1 VVDDTPNRR
10 RFLENPAP
18 RPRRDHTTATAG
30 VYYVHGGGMIF
41 GNRFTDLGRLAGRA
55 DGFDVVHQVL

>member
-1 VVDDTPNRR
+1 MTRR
-10 RFLENPAP
+10 IAGDSSRT
-18 RPRRDHTTATAG
+18 RRQDHTTATAG
-30 VYYVHGGGMIF
+30 VYYVHGGGIIF